1 MKKAWFYYF
10 LILIAFLFAC
20 CEQNAGRF
28 ETDAEADTT
37 GLSSFSPA
45 LLDDSFVFDQIR
57 MDIDADGL
65 IEDCTLFAGPTS
77 GLFSFVIRASS
88 DGEVKYQNAFI
99 SDRLLSLKFDA
110 ECDHPA
116 ITYNGGTHKLS
127 LSDNRIVIEG
137 FDAVNGGYLGWSEY
151 DKY

>member
-1 MKKAWFYYF
+1 MKKTLFFCF
-10 LILIAFLFAC
+10 LIFIIMASSGC
-20 CEQNAGRF
+20 
-28 ETDAEADTT
+28 AEKANSSVKNTVTEPAELD
-37 GLSSFSPA
+37 SFSPS
-45 LLDDSFVFDQIR
+45 LLEDKAILDKSE
-57 MDIDADGL
+57 MDIDSDGTV
-65 IEDCTLFAGPTS
+65 EDCALYAGPAS

-110 ECDHPA
+110 ECDLPA